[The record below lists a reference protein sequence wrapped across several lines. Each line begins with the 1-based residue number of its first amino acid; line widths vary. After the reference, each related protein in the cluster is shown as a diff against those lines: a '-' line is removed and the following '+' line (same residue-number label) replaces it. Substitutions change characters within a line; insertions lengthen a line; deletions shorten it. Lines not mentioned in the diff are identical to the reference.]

1 MSYRFLRIGL
11 FHALINY
18 CDSLPQVKVFFV
30 DYGNVETITLSNLHP
45 LHPKF
50 TVYPFQCC
58 FSSKSELVYKRE
70 VNERHGVG
78 VVMGVAWKLFTGGS
92 RKGRKWEQGCPQKKK
107 SRVVP
112 CQLT

>member
-1 MSYRFLRIGL
+1 MSYKFLRIGL

-30 DYGNVETITLSNLHP
+30 DYSNVETITLSNLDP

-50 TVYPFQCC
+50 TVYPFQMVQYC

-78 VVMGVAWKLFTGGS
+78 VVMGVA
-92 RKGRKWEQGCPQKKK
+92 
-107 SRVVP
+107 
-112 CQLT
+112 